1 MPSFHPP
8 RNSLTRL
15 HQVRRPTSLQI
26 RPFTSSTSDLS
37 PSSFPNMSSR
47 TTEQGKLKV
56 SLRGPAILNNP
67 RFNKGSAFSRE
78 ERDRLGLR
86 GRLPFAVD
94 ALDEQVE
101 RAYMQYK
108 SRETNILRN
117 SFLASMK
124 SQNWTLY
131 YALLSKYLI
140 EMFPIVYTPTEA
152 DAISDYSHLFR
163 RSEGLYLSPPEF
175 DKMEEDF
182 LDACEGRDLDLIV
195 VSDGEAILGIGDQG
209 SGGIGISSAK
219 AVIYTLAAGVD
230 PAKALAVTLDV
241 GTNNEDLLKDD
252 LYIGRQIH
260 IGYREKRLRGDK
272 YDEFVDKFVGLV
284 KKHQPKCLLH
294 FEDFG
299 VTNAQRLLARY
310 RDQHSVFNDDIQGT
324 GAVTLAALQAAIAVT
339 KTKLIDQ
346 RVIIYGSGSAGLGIA
361 RQLRDAIVLE
371 SSDEK
376 KADSKK
382 ASSQFWLM
390 DRHGLIKKSLEKNK
404 VRDEVEDDFIR
415 TEEEWGSGDEE
426 NGLLEVVKKVKP
438 TVLIGTSTHT
448 AAFTEE
454 VVKEMSKHVDR
465 PIIFPLSNPT
475 KKCEAEQWTNG
486 KALMATG
493 SPFDPVDVPGKKKKY
508 VVAECN
514 NALIYPGLGLGA
526 ILSRSSQM
534 TDSMIIA
541 GSKRLAELA
550 PAILKNDPDESLLPD
565 FGDAPKVNFEVALS
579 VIKAAQADKV
589 AREEDIP
596 KDEDGMRKWAEE
608 KSWKAEYREYEY
620 DPEGLR

>member
-1 MPSFHPP
+1 
-8 RNSLTRL
+8 
-15 HQVRRPTSLQI
+15 
-26 RPFTSSTSDLS
+26 
-37 PSSFPNMSSR
+37 MSSR

-252 LYIGRQIH
+252 LYIG
-260 IGYREKRLRGDK
+260 YREKRLRGDK

-390 DRHGLIKKSLEKNK
+390 DKHGLIKKSLEKNK
-404 VRDEVEDDFIR
+404 IRDEVEDDFIR

>member
-8 RNSLTRL
+8 RHSLTRL
-15 HQVRRPTSLQI
+15 RQVCRPTSLQI

-37 PSSFPNMSSR
+37 PSSFPNMSSS

-67 RFNKGSAFSRE
+67 RFNKGSAFTRE

-94 ALDEQVE
+94 TLDEQVE

-108 SRETNILRN
+108 SRETNILKN

-175 DKMEEDF
+175 EKMEEDF

-252 LYIGRQIH
+252 LYIG
-260 IGYREKRLRGDK
+260 YREKRLRGEK
-272 YDEFVDKFVGLV
+272 YDEFVDSFVGLV
-284 KKHQPKCLLH
+284 KKHQPRCLLH

-339 KTKLIDQ
+339 KTKLSDQ
-346 RVIIYGSGSAGLGIA
+346 RIIIYGSGSAGLGIA

-371 SSDEK
+371 SSDDQK
-376 KADSKK
+376 SNSKK
-382 ASSQFWLM
+382 ASGQFWLM
-390 DRHGLIKKSLEKNK
+390 DKHGLIKKSLGKDK
-404 VRDEVEDDFIR
+404 IRDEIEDDFIR
-415 TEEEWGSGDEE
+415 TEEEWGSGERE

-438 TVLIGTSTHT
+438 TVLIGTSTQ
-448 AAFTEE
+448 AGAFTEE

-475 KKCEAEQWTNG
+475 KKCEADPKDLNQWTDG

-493 SPFDPVDVPGKKKKY
+493 SPFDPVDVPGKKRKY
-508 VVAECN
+508 IVAECN
-514 NALIYPGLGLGA
+514 NALVYPGLGLGA
-526 ILSRSSQM
+526 ILSRSSKM

-589 AREEDIP
+589 AREEGIP

>member
-8 RNSLTRL
+8 RDSLTRL
-15 HQVRRPTSLQI
+15 RQVCRPTSLQI

-37 PSSFPNMSSR
+37 PSSFPNMSTK

-67 RFNKGSAFSRE
+67 RFNKGSAFTRE

-94 ALDEQVE
+94 TLDEQVE

-108 SRETNILRN
+108 SRETNILKN

-175 DKMEEDF
+175 EKMEDDF

-252 LYIGRQIH
+252 LYIG
-260 IGYREKRLRGDK
+260 YREKRLRGEK

-284 KKHQPKCLLH
+284 KKHQPRCLLH

-339 KTKLIDQ
+339 KTKLSDQ
-346 RVIIYGSGSAGLGIA
+346 RIIIYGSGSAGLGIA

-371 SSDEK
+371 SSDDQ

-390 DRHGLIKKSLEKNK
+390 DKHGLIKKSLGKGK
-404 VRDEVEDDFIR
+404 IRDEIEDDFIR
-415 TEEEWGSGDEE
+415 TEEEWGSGNEE

-438 TVLIGTSTHT
+438 TVLIGTSTH
-448 AAFTEE
+448 AGAFTEE
-454 VVKEMSKHVDR
+454 VVEEMSKHVDR

-475 KKCEAEQWTNG
+475 KKCEADPKDLNQWTDG

-508 VVAECN
+508 IVAECN

-526 ILSRSSQM
+526 ILSRSSKM

-589 AREEDIP
+589 AREEGIP